1 MERIFKILDLGKL
14 HITLDDF
21 WHLTSLIQTKFKTK
35 TQDIKLITD
44 L

>member
-21 WHLTSLIQTKFKTK
+21 WHLISLIQTKFKTK